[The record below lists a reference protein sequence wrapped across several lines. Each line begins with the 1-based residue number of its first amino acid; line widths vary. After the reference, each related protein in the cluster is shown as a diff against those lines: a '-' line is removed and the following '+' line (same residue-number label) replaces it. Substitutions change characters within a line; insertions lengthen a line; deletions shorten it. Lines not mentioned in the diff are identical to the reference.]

1 MRAWGVIMIFTGFMI
16 LGLTVAA
23 SKNEKE
29 TLGEDNNDNTLA

>member
-23 SKNEKE
+23 SKEKE
-29 TLGEDNNDNTLA
+29 TLGEDNNDNTVA